1 MRKGIYR
8 WEREYEDEKGNMKMR
23 KGIWR
28 WEREY
33 EDEKGNMQRKGL
45 IKKFPVFARPLASLA
60 ILEAKFPTLTLAD
73 IFQKLRIYVDL

>member
-1 MRKGIYR
+1 
-8 WEREYEDEKGNMKMR
+8 
-23 KGIWR
+23 
-28 WEREY
+28 
-33 EDEKGNMQRKGL
+33 MQRKGL